1 MMEVGI
7 LMAEMMVMG
16 VIGIRT
22 RDMDSG
28 SGDVAMRAVV
38 VTRITCYNR

>member
-22 RDMDSG
+22 RG
-28 SGDVAMRAVV
+28 VGLWIVVAV
-38 VTRITCYNR
+38 IWL